1 MGRSHELVAAKQ
13 LASDQPT
20 GNNKVLVEY
29 DGGGLHRH
37 VYVADMNRLM
47 WYLMYSDVVIPSKI
61 SVVRI
66 DGWDVQENRKSQ
78 YSFATVS
85 HGSHFVTVHGMETA

>member
-1 MGRSHELVAAKQ
+1 
-13 LASDQPT
+13 
-20 GNNKVLVEY
+20 
-29 DGGGLHRH
+29 
-37 VYVADMNRLM
+37 M
-47 WYLMYSDVVIPSKI
+47 WYLMWSDVVIPPSKI

-85 HGSHFVTVHGMETA
+85 HGSHFVTVHGMEQLEEDHAAMYNPPQGHSQGKFVTKCRDSA